1 MSAKRILY
9 IEDDQAIA
17 KVFNN
22 RFTDKGYVVK
32 ICDNGEDGLNATLD
46 FKPDMIITGIL
57 MPKVSGF
64 DVIDILKRTP
74 ETKDIPIVVLS
85 ALSRQDDINRA
96 KALGAIDYMVMSE
109 VRVKDV
115 LERINEL
122 FKQMHAGEDS

>member
-22 RFTDKGYVVK
+22 QLTDEGYVVK

-74 ETKDIPIVVLS
+74 ET
-85 ALSRQDDINRA
+85 NRA
-96 KALGAIDYMVMSE
+96 RPLLPPPPARLRRPQLCDRRSRRWRGTPIPT
-109 VRVKDV
+109 
-115 LERINEL
+115 
-122 FKQMHAGEDS
+122 G